1 MIDGLPPQAP
11 AFSVEKTIVCG
22 KVEFVMDSIVR
33 DYRETPLVV
42 AKNED
47 SYVVFLSNEKTKTW
61 TIIQFDKKIACVLET
76 GQGYVKS
83 NE

>member
-22 KVEFVMDSIVR
+22 KVDYVIESIYK
-33 DYRETPLVV
+33 DYKEIPMII

-47 SYVVFLSNEKTKTW
+47 SYVVFLSNQKTKTW
-61 TIIQFDKKIACVLET
+61 TIIQFDKKIACILET